1 MIRLLL
7 KSALIAVIIATACRA
22 QIEKV
27 PPAPEVSATAES
39 TGKKR
44 VMVIPVRDA
53 IDDPVL
59 FILRRGLKEAIEQKM
74 DAVVLDMD
82 TPGGSLGT
90 MLQMMEALDKFPGQT
105 LTFVNDEAGSAGALI
120 AATTDQIIFE
130 PKAVMGASEPVLGS
144 GQDLSEGMKRK
155 VTSYLNA
162 KVDAYSDSDPRRADV
177 IRAMMDPNFELKI
190 GDQVI
195 KPKGEILTL
204 NAKKALTTYGDPPIP
219 LLEISVAANIDELL
233 ATKFGADS
241 FVVKKLE
248 VTWSEELAQYLTS
261 IKPLLMGLGLLAI
274 FIELKTPGFG
284 VFGVA
289 GGLLLGI
296 VFLSSYVAGLSGHE
310 PLIVFALGV
319 ALVAIEVFLFP
330 GIVVVAL
337 TGVLMILGSL
347 LWAMA
352 DLWPNQPIS
361 ISGDVFV
368 GPAINLML
376 GLLIAVVLALLFAR
390 FMPKGWFF
398 SRLALATPLAGP
410 AQIAGV
416 SPDRGAKISQLLGA
430 RGVATTALF
439 PTGQVE
445 VDGRRYEAK
454 VEVGSVAAGTPIV
467 VTRVTDFGLV
477 VEVAS

>member
-7 KSALIAVIIATACRA
+7 NFALMAVVALTACRA
-22 QIEKV
+22 QIET
-27 PPAPEVSATAES
+27 PPVATEGTTPTETAA
-39 TGKKR
+39 KKR
-44 VMVIPVRDA
+44 VMVIPVREA

-90 MLQMMEALDKFPGQT
+90 TFEILEALEKFPGQT
-105 LTFVNDEAGSAGALI
+105 YTFVNKDAISAGAFI
-120 AATTDQIIFE
+120 AAATHEIYFA
-130 PKAVMGASEPVLGS
+130 PNGVMGAAAPVSGS
-144 GQDLSEGMKRK
+144 GQDIDKTMKAKIVSYLKARIRSISEGKGYRGE
-155 VTSYLNA
+155 
-162 KVDAYSDSDPRRADV
+162 V
-177 IRAMMDPNFELKI
+177 ISAMLDEASEFKI
-190 GDQVI
+190 GDRVL
-195 KPKGEILTL
+195 KKKDELLSLTAKEAAEKFGE
-204 NAKKALTTYGDPPIP
+204 PPQP
-219 LLEISVAANIDELL
+219 LLAAGIAQNIDELL
-233 ATKFGADS
+233 VSKFGADS

-289 GGLLLGI
+289 GGILLGI

-319 ALVAIEVFLFP
+319 ALVALEIFLFP

-352 DLWPNQPIS
+352 DLWPNEPIS

-376 GLLIAVVLALLFAR
+376 GLLIAVVLALVFAR
-390 FMPKGWFF
+390 FIPKGWFF
-398 SRLALATPLAGP
+398 SRLALATPVAGS

-416 SPDRGAKISQLLGA
+416 APDRGAKISQLLGA

-445 VDGRRYEAK
+445 IDGRRYEAK

-477 VEVAS
+477 VEVVS

>member
-7 KSALIAVIIATACRA
+7 KSALMAVIAVTACRA
-22 QIEKV
+22 QIEKTP
-27 PPAPEVSATAES
+27 PPAEVPAAADPA
-39 TGKKR
+39 GKKR

-90 MLQMMEALDKFPGQT
+90 TFEILEALEKFPGQT
-105 LTFVNDEAGSAGALI
+105 YTYVNKDAISAGAFI
-120 AATTDQIIFE
+120 AAATHEIYFA
-130 PKAVMGASEPVLGS
+130 PNGVMGAAAPVSGS
-144 GQDLSEGMKRK
+144 GQDIDKTMKAKIVSYLKARIRSISEGKGYRGE
-155 VTSYLNA
+155 
-162 KVDAYSDSDPRRADV
+162 V
-177 IRAMMDPNFELKI
+177 ISAMLDESSEFKI
-190 GDQVI
+190 GDRVL
-195 KPKGEILTL
+195 KKKDELLSLTAKEAAEKFGE
-204 NAKKALTTYGDPPIP
+204 PPQP
-219 LLEISVAANIDELL
+219 LLAEGIATTIDELL

-248 VTWSEELAQYLTS
+248 VTWSEELAQYLAS

-289 GGLLLGI
+289 GGILLGI

-319 ALVAIEVFLFP
+319 ALVALEIFLFP

-352 DLWPNQPIS
+352 DLWPNEPIS

-368 GPAINLML
+368 GPAVNLML

-390 FMPKGWFF
+390 FIPKGWFF
-398 SRLALATPLAGP
+398 SRLALATPVASS

-454 VEVGSVAAGTPIV
+454 VEVGSVAAGTPVV

-477 VEVAS
+477 VEVVA